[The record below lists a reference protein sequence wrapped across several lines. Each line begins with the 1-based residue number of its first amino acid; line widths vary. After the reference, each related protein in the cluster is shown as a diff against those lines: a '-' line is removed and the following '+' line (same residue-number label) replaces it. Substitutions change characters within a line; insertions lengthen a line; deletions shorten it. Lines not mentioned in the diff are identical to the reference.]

1 MAVWVSL
8 EGDSFRLRASR
19 WTSTGFGKPA
29 LVPSAGGKAANPALI
44 AGADGDFWLAFE
56 DYKQAR
62 FRVFLTHFTNGKWS
76 KPVLL
81 SDAGRNAYTPSLA
94 LDGNGQQLWVA
105 WSAVMEEGAYAL
117 HGRSLDLATDAV
129 GPRLVLVA
137 GGQMGKRP
145 DINLYPSLS
154 TDPAGGIW
162 LAWEGDS
169 PGSLRQTR
177 VSGLGDH
184 WGGRR
189 INVVHFEAGRL
200 SEARPRMR
208 PAGSAVLSGLNDHMP
223 ALISDPAGRL
233 WVFSRLSVQKPQPP
247 WSVRCTVLG
256 AGGWSQAADLL
267 QEQPL
272 GRLAHPA
279 VAFTSPGELWV
290 AWTSDNLPNNRT
302 AGQLTELHVARCEA
316 SVTPAASPP
325 LRTLVQSVPEAP
337 VTLASAPSRA
347 TLEVSGERYTL
358 LSGNLHEHTLFSR
371 CWVDGSDGWLQDDY
385 RYGHDEE
392 GYDFV
397 GLTDHGYDMGPAEWR
412 EVVRAADFYDD
423 APGFIAV
430 PGYEWTMSGPTR
442 PVGSGHR
449 NVFFTSS
456 EDALRFT
463 FDDGQVPDRNDPSS
477 VRIDQIWALLREK
490 GISDAITIPHH
501 PADKDHPVDWDYH
514 DPDYQQVVELFQGR
528 QSAEY
533 KGCPRQTPNLTEL
546 DGCFVQDA
554 LARGYRMGFI
564 ASGDHNSMGVGLAC
578 VWVKEPTRAGVMEAL
593 RARRCFGTTGSRWF
607 VDFRSDGHFMG
618 EEYET
623 DAPPHLTGKLVSGK
637 PLKQVTLFRQGQT
650 ILDLDAEAL
659 GGSTEYT
666 LDLTDEGW
674 TPGVYYYLRGI
685 DEANQI
691 AWASPI
697 WVDALSH

>member
-1 MAVWVSL
+1 MMTSIALVVLIMLSASPVLAQPPCASLAQQQVLASAGGPEEQAFLEAPALAGDGLGRLWLTWLKRLPDYTEQLCFSRYDDTWSEPLPFASGRFEAPQLACAPGGTPMAVWVSL

-19 WTSTGFGKPA
+19 WTGEGFSRPS

-62 FRVFLTHFTNGKWS
+62 FRVFLTHFEAGKWS

-145 DINLYPSLS
+145 DISLYPSLS

-200 SEARPRMR
+200 SEPRPRMR
-208 PAGSAVLSGLNDHMP
+208 PAGSPVLSGLNDHMP
-223 ALISDPAGRL
+223 ALLSDPAGRL

-247 WSVRCTVLG
+247 WSVRCAVLG

-302 AGQLTELHVARCEA
+302 ARQLTELHVARCEA

-412 EVVRAADFYDD
+412 EVVRTADFYE
-423 APGFIAV
+423 I
-430 PGYEWTMSGPTR
+430 
-442 PVGSGHR
+442 
-449 NVFFTSS
+449 
-456 EDALRFT
+456 
-463 FDDGQVPDRNDPSS
+463 
-477 VRIDQIWALLREK
+477 
-490 GISDAITIPHH
+490 
-501 PADKDHPVDWDYH
+501 
-514 DPDYQQVVELFQGR
+514 GR
-528 QSAEY
+528 AH
-533 KGCPRQTPNLTEL
+533 
-546 DGCFVQDA
+546 V
-554 LARGYRMGFI
+554 
-564 ASGDHNSMGVGLAC
+564 
-578 VWVKEPTRAGVMEAL
+578 
-593 RARRCFGTTGSRWF
+593 
-607 VDFRSDGHFMG
+607 
-618 EEYET
+618 
-623 DAPPHLTGKLVSGK
+623 
-637 PLKQVTLFRQGQT
+637 
-650 ILDLDAEAL
+650 
-659 GGSTEYT
+659 
-666 LDLTDEGW
+666 
-674 TPGVYYYLRGI
+674 
-685 DEANQI
+685 
-691 AWASPI
+691 
-697 WVDALSH
+697 